1 MWMDAK
7 HLSQWWGPKGFT
19 NVIHE
24 FNARPGGAIRLD
36 MCAPDGAVYPMSGTF
51 EEIAPPERIVFRS
64 AALDANGQPMFEML
78 NTISFAAEGNKTA
91 ISAKVHALYAT
102 AAAAPYLKGAEM
114 GWNQQFDRL
123 AEYVTSPRG
132 SLLKDQVGKGR
143 FDIQNEFAIARTF
156 DAPRDLVWKAWTEPE
171 RLAQWWGPK
180 GFTCDTKKLELRP
193 GGIFHYCMRAANG
206 HEMWGKFVYKEIAP
220 PERLVFVNSF
230 SDAEGNTV
238 RSPFSAS
245 WPLEIQNTLTLTEQ
259 DGRTTISLR
268 GAPVNAS
275 AEEMQTFTS
284 FFKSMEQGFTG
295 TFDQLAEYLNR
306 A

>member
-1 MWMDAK
+1 MAVKESSSKSIPPRREGTSDREISTTRVFDA
-7 HLSQWWGPKGFT
+7 P
-19 NVIHE
+19 HE
-24 FNARPGGAIRLD
+24 PA
-36 MCAPDGAVYPMSGTF
+36 
-51 EEIAPPERIVFRS
+51 EE
-64 AALDANGQPMFEML
+64 
-78 NTISFAAEGNKTA
+78 
-91 ISAKVHALYAT
+91 
-102 AAAAPYLKGAEM
+102 LKQYQE
-114 GWNQQFDRL
+114 
-123 AEYVTSPRG
+123 
-132 SLLKDQVGKGR
+132 KGR

-156 DAPRDLVWKAWTEPE
+156 DAPRHLVWKAWTEPE

-193 GGIFHYCMRAANG
+193 GGMFHYCMRAPNG

-230 SDAEGNTV
+230 SDSEAHTV
-238 RSPFSAS
+238 RSPFSAT

-259 DGRTTISLR
+259 DGRTTVSLR

-275 AEEMQTFTS
+275 PEEMQTFTS

-295 TFDQLAEYLNR
+295 TFDQLAEYLKR